1 MFDFLKGAAGDIF
14 GGLIGGIG
22 SERANKQNIK
32 LAREQMQFQE
42 RMSNTQVQRR
52 MQDLKEAGIN
62 PILAGEYA
70 ASSPG
75 GASANV
81 QNSGKAVNE
90 GREKGQNV
98 RNLKALEQKAKE
110 DTNTSQAQGDLY
122 RVNETIAGSEAIKKQ
137 MEVLQYPYMLA
148 ANLAEIEARTSAQ
161 NAQAAAAYQ
170 QMNIKKPLNI
180 ISDKVQELS
189 PTSIALG
196 ALMLS
201 PAGRSMAN
209 TGAQVAGKTGSL
221 LKQMGRLAG
230 RKVAKPGVKQ

>member
-230 RKVAKPGVKQ
+230 RKVAKPGAKQ